1 MKYKDYV
8 LKRVLFL
15 FPILLGVSFITWFL
29 IDSCG
34 DPLAAYI
41 DERAL
46 DEMTLEEIDELKKEL
61 GMNQPWY
68 IRFTKHIFRIFQG
81 DWGTSGVYFGYRPVF
96 NLVGEYFPATIE
108 LAFASM
114 ILSIVIGVPLG
125 VLSAVKTNQKPD
137 MIIRVSYLTGFS
149 LPVFYLGMLISFLIF
164 QVTFEIGAGVNDH
177 SLIGAIPYRY
187 RFNSKVFNYPHTIV
201 FGVLPSTGLLTIDS
215 LLSLNPFLF
224 IDATFRLML
233 PGIVLAI
240 SQIAIISR
248 MTRMA
253 MIETMKQDYILLA
266 RAKGLPERIII
277 YKHALRNA
285 ILPTL
290 TIGSLVLATLLTG
303 TVLVETVFYWPGLG
317 TFVTTAISTLDMP
330 CIQGFVLI
338 STFLY
343 VGINLAVDL
352 LYGVIDPRIRE
363 KMS

>member
-1 MKYKDYV
+1 MKYKEYV
-8 LKRVLFL
+8 IKRVIFL
-15 FPILLGVSFITWFL
+15 LPILLGVSFITWFL

-41 DERAL
+41 DEKTLNR
-46 DEMTLEEIDELKKEL
+46 MTLEEIDGLKKDF
-61 GMNQPWY
+61 GVNQPWY
-68 IRFTKHIFRIFQG
+68 IRFFKHVLRTFQG
-81 DWGTSGVYFGYRPVF
+81 DWGISGVYFGYRPVF
-96 NLVGEYFPATIE
+96 NLVGEFFPATIE
-108 LAFASM
+108 LAFASI
-114 ILSIVIGVPLG
+114 ILAIVIGIPLG
-125 VLSAVKTNQKPD
+125 ILSAIKRNQKSD
-137 MIIRVSYLTGFS
+137 AIIRVGYLTGFS
-149 LPVFYLGMLISFLIF
+149 LPVYYLGMIISFMIF
-164 QVTFEIGAGVNDH
+164 QTTFEIGARLNDH
-177 SLIGAIPYRY
+177 SLIGTIPYRY
-187 RFNSKVFNYPHTIV
+187 RYNSRIFVYPPKIV
-201 FGVLPSTGLLTIDS
+201 LGLFPSTGLLTVDS
-215 LLSLNPFLF
+215 LLSFNPFLF

-233 PGIVLAI
+233 PAIVLAI

-266 RAKGLPERIII
+266 RAKGLPERIVI

-330 CIQGFVLI
+330 CVQGFVLI

-352 LYGVIDPRIRE
+352 LYGLIDPRIRE
-363 KMS
+363 KIS